1 MAEYAKLS
9 VSDTHILDICCK
21 VEENCAD
28 LYRYFALIYADSP
41 QISDLWEKTATEEDS
56 HAEHFRLASR
66 LKGSGIQSL
75 KSDIYNVSVLLKKIQ
90 TIFASV
96 QKSPPPLKEALK
108 FAIKL
113 EESMAD
119 YHMNTIASFEDK
131 DLERLFSSMMRNDKD
146 HILMLEKAHKD
157 LSAMESP

>member
-1 MAEYAKLS
+1 MAEFSKLS
-9 VSDTHILDICCK
+9 VSETHILDICCK
-21 VEENCAD
+21 VEETCAD
-28 LYRYFALIYADSP
+28 LYRYFSRIYADSP
-41 QISDLWEKTATEEDS
+41 QISVLWEKTAKEEDS

-75 KSDIYNVSVLLKKIQ
+75 KSDMYNVAVLLKKIQ
-90 TIFASV
+90 TIYASV

-119 YHMNTIASFEDK
+119 YHMDTIASFEDK
-131 DLERLFSSMMRNDKD
+131 DLERLFASMMKNDKD
-146 HILMLEKAHKD
+146 HIVMLEQAYKE
-157 LSAMESP
+157 LFE